1 MVASAPGKRRG
12 SHFGKLQKKDR
23 AARYQGYFLNFLSVD
38 NMENAMNLDSLLIS
52 RDAALLGVL
61 RPALE
66 KISVDIEVCPEFR
79 LGHDLL
85 SKRKFDAVIIDCD
98 DLPHGSD
105 LLKSLRQTQGNAKAV
120 AFAVVNGKTTTQD
133 AFQAGANFVLQK
145 PVTPLHAARCFNA
158 ALNFMV
164 RERRRYFRHPLEMPI
179 RIGLPNHQEMRASA
193 TNLSEGGMA
202 VRLVAKL
209 PKDSQVKLSF
219 SLPEAN
225 ISLDVEGQ
233 IAWSDQ
239 SGRAGVRFVSVPQ
252 SMQYQLE
259 KWLTDRL
266 QEEMPQQLHG
276 YVALP

>member
-1 MVASAPGKRRG
+1 
-12 SHFGKLQKKDR
+12 
-23 AARYQGYFLNFLSVD
+23 
-38 NMENAMNLDSLLIS
+38 MENAMNLDSLLIS

-179 RIGLPNHQEMRASA
+179 RLGLPNNQEMTASA

-225 ISLDVEGQ
+225 ISLEVEGQ

-239 SGRAGVRFVSVPQ
+239 SGRAGIRFVSVPQ